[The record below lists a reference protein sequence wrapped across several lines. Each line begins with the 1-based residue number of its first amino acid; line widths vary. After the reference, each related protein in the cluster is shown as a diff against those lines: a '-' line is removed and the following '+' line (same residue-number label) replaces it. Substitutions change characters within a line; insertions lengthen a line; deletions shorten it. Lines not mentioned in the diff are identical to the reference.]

1 MSHLLESCFKSINT
15 IEEVVRVNDI
25 PLTKRKFVECW
36 KLKTEIF
43 VFDVMTPIEMYIGFK
58 SDFPYSIPSFYF
70 PSAQFGYIP
79 HVESQDGKLC
89 LFEDN
94 ASYQVD
100 NPEELLSYC
109 IKKSK
114 TLLKEGAEK
123 TNLTDF
129 ADEISSYWTRIY
141 NGEPNVDECNVIYS
155 ALPNATKLLNAVSY
169 SVPIEGL
176 QKNYTLYKTV
186 LFESLEEPFCQYLNN
201 TYSVKTSE
209 VLYITSFLIPNEA
222 PYNMTLS
229 SFLEKVIDND
239 EKRKVV
245 HFINKNN
252 GGRIF
257 FKITNHLV
265 GGIQI
270 PPVKL
275 NRRAFRKGSIK
286 TCDVYLKYEKK
297 NTNLKRL
304 YASLYSKARV
314 AERTMGEELPERKY
328 AIAGLGSV
336 GSNLVHFL
344 NGYGNSSFTLIDN
357 EVLSIDNIGRHLLG
371 FNYIDQFKVHALSSY
386 LHSIRP
392 EQKVDAKD
400 ERVQDYLERSIEK
413 LNNYTALFVCTGDT
427 MSDEYIINLIN
438 HNKITIPVFFLWL
451 EPYGIA
457 GHLVYIN
464 KRDSQTDIQIVNQE
478 TMLYCHNVIAD
489 IEYSNS
495 KHKFSKRDAGC
506 NGAYTLYSGND
517 VLLMLSAF
525 YPIICELLDKPDKS
539 KCYRWVGNIEKLAQK
554 GIACKTNIDGL
565 LKGTIQG
572 FPI

>member
-1 MSHLLESCFKSINT
+1 MSLLLESCFRYINA
-15 IEEVVRVNDI
+15 IEEVERVNDI
-25 PLTKRKFVECW
+25 PVTKRKFVECW
-36 KLKTEIF
+36 RLKTEIF

-58 SDFPYSIPSFYF
+58 NDFPYSIPSFYF
-70 PSAQFGYIP
+70 PSLQFGYLP

-89 LFEDN
+89 LFEDG
-94 ASYQVD
+94 ASYKVD
-100 NPEELLSYC
+100 YPEELLKYC
-109 IKKSK
+109 IKKAK
-114 TLLKEGAEK
+114 KLLREGAEK
-123 TNLTDF
+123 TNIGDF
-129 ADEISSYWTRIY
+129 ATEISSYWTRCY
-141 NGEPNVDECNVIYS
+141 NDEPKVDECNIVYNE
-155 ALPNATKLLNAVSY
+155 LPTTSKILHAVDY

-176 QKNYTLYKTV
+176 QKDYTLIKTV
-186 LFESLEEPFCQYLNN
+186 LFESSEDPFYLYLSN

-209 VLYITSFLIPNEA
+209 VLYITSFRIPNEA

-229 SFLEKVIDND
+229 SFLEKVINND
-239 EKRKVV
+239 EKRNVI
-245 HFINKNN
+245 HFINKKK

-257 FKITNHLV
+257 FRITNHQV
-265 GGIQI
+265 GGILVS
-270 PPVKL
+270 PVKL
-275 NRRAFRKGSIK
+275 NRNAFRKGSIK

-297 NTNLKRL
+297 NTNLQRQ
-304 YASLYSKARV
+304 YASLYSKTRV
-314 AERTMGEELPERKY
+314 TERTVDEELPERKY

-413 LNNYTALFVCTGDT
+413 LNNHTALFVCTGDT

-464 KRDSQTDIQIVNQE
+464 KRDSHADIQIVNQE

-525 YPIICELLDKPDKS
+525 YPIICELLEKPDKS